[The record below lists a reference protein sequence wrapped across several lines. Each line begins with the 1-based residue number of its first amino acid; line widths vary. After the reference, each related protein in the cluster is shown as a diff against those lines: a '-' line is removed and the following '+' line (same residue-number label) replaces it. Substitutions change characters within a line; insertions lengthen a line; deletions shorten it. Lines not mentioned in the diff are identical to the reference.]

1 MDLLIKVW
9 PLLAGGA
16 AGFAVVVGLLWRIS
30 AGIATVVGKIDRH
43 NEAICDL
50 KDDVK
55 ELDRQSR
62 AHSTAIAALEATQ

>member
-9 PLLAGGA
+9 PLLAA
-16 AGFAVVVGLLWRIS
+16 AAPGLAVVVALLWKIS
-30 AGIATVVGKIDRH
+30 AGVTNVAAKLDVHSAAIAEIKG
-43 NEAICDL
+43 
-50 KDDVK
+50 DVK